1 MKTTKNQENTPDVFE
16 TISNSI
22 ANKVIERIQ
31 EFKQQEK
38 DEKAKAPEDIF
49 LNTKEAS
56 NFLSMTKQTL
66 AKYVRAGRIKKYV
79 KGQRGNLYKKSD
91 LIKFIEN
98 GVK

>member
-1 MKTTKNQENTPDVFE
+1 MNTIKDQQNTDVFE

-22 ANKVIERIQ
+22 ANKVIEKIQ

-38 DEKAKAPEDIF
+38 DEKEKAPEDIF

>member
-1 MKTTKNQENTPDVFE
+1 
-16 TISNSI
+16 
-22 ANKVIERIQ
+22 
-31 EFKQQEK
+31 
-38 DEKAKAPEDIF
+38 
-49 LNTKEAS
+49 
-56 NFLSMTKQTL
+56 MTKQTL

>member
-1 MKTTKNQENTPDVFE
+1 MNTTKDQQNTDVFE

-22 ANKVIERIQ
+22 ANKVIEKIQ

-49 LNTKEAS
+49 LNTEEAS

>member
-1 MKTTKNQENTPDVFE
+1 MNTTKNQQNTDVFE

-22 ANKVIERIQ
+22 ANKVIEKIQ
-31 EFKQQEK
+31 ELKEQEK